1 MTVEIRNTT
10 DNIYETSEL
19 VINHNGRAGNN
30 ATEAHVTTYASVRSD
45 GNTATLATYTADIN
59 SGNLRLVATRN
70 TASKAYVVKVGWQA
84 FEI

>member
-1 MTVEIRNTT
+1 M
-10 DNIYETSEL
+10 
-19 VINHNGRAGNN
+19 INHNGRAGNN
-30 ATEAHVTTYASVRSD
+30 ATQAHVTTYASVRSD

-59 SGNLRLVATRN
+59 SGNLRLVATRA